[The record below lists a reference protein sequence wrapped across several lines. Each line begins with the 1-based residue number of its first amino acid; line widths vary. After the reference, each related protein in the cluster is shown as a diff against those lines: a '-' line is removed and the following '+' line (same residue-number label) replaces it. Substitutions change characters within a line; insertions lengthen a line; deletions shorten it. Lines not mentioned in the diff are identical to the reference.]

1 MVGVAEAIDM
11 GKRTAVVQ
19 SNYIPWK
26 GYFDLINRVDEF
38 VLFDDVQYTRRDW
51 RNRNVIKTPSGLKW
65 LTIPVEVKGK
75 YTQLIRETR
84 IADPGWGKQHWT
96 SLVHNYSRAKYFKQY
111 RELFEPLY
119 LESTQVSLSLSN
131 RAFIEAICSVL
142 GIKTRLTWSWEH
154 PLPEGKN
161 ERLVAICK
169 SVNAGT
175 YVSGPSAKGYL
186 DEKLLVS
193 EGIKVE
199 WMSYDGYPEYRQLH
213 GGFEHGVTALDL
225 IFNEGPEAPLYMRSF
240 HRAA

>member
-1 MVGVAEAIDM
+1 MVSVAEA
-11 GKRTAVVQ
+11 KRTAVVQ

-96 SLVHNYSRAKYFKQY
+96 TLVHNYSRARYFKQY
-111 RELFEPLY
+111 CELFEPLY

-131 RAFIEAICSVL
+131 RAFIEAICGVL

-154 PLPEGKN
+154 PLPKGKN
-161 ERLVAICK
+161 ERLLAVCK

-175 YVSGPSAKGYL
+175 YLSGPSAKGYL
-186 DEKLLVS
+186 DEKLL
-193 EGIKVE
+193 
-199 WMSYDGYPEYRQLH
+199 L
-213 GGFEHGVTALDL
+213 
-225 IFNEGPEAPLYMRSF
+225 
-240 HRAA
+240 